1 MGECLGDL
9 VIWEGHLICSGIFE
23 GMSGEIFRRNLGGIV
38 LMLAA
43 LILQQRKEAAVG
55 SRKFVGTET
64 LILEYIFQGDL
75 VSNILISLFKYD
87 SLGQKN

>member
-1 MGECLGDL
+1 
-9 VIWEGHLICSGIFE
+9 
-23 GMSGEIFRRNLGGIV
+23 
-38 LMLAA
+38 MLAA